1 MVERS
6 FCCFI
11 RYWYYIMVDFN
22 LLLSLQPMMFSTI
35 ESPGINAFCFFLKVK
50 LALFSFLFSDG
61 DVMLVLLLLFLSW
74 DDDVTLVLL
83 LFYLFC
89 DNDVMLVLR
98 LLFNMLWW
106 RNVDVNIFVFILWWR
121 CSVDWDIFFFR
132 LMGFGLCCC
141 KIEFPGMLINF
152 CSFWCCLTNTS
163 FYIFIFSP
171 LKNWFHFWVT
181 QFDFLSWL

>member
-50 LALFSFLFSDG
+50 LALLSFLFSDG

-121 CSVDWDIFFFR
+121 CSVDWDIFFSADGIWF
-132 LMGFGLCCC
+132 
-141 KIEFPGMLINF
+141 MLLQNWVSWYVDKFLFFLVLFDEYIF
-152 CSFWCCLTNTS
+152 LY
-163 FYIFIFSP
+163 FYILS
-171 LKNWFHFWVT
+171 LKKLIS
-181 QFDFLSWL
+181 FLGDAV